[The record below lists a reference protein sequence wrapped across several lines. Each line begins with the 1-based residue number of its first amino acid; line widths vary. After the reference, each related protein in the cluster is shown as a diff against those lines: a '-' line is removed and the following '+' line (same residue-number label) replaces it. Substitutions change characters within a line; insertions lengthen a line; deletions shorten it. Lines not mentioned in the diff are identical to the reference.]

1 MKRIL
6 AVPLLLAALA
16 ALFLPGSWGPG
27 TAFLLALAGA
37 ALADPGVIR
46 GTLRA
51 GLVLGAVFAAALT
64 AGVAAAWSSWGMG
77 TSLGVE
83 LLLRIL
89 TVALVTGTVAR
100 SVDGERLAA
109 LAGRAGLGRL
119 GQVLGLA
126 LNTLPH
132 LLDTLDQVWGSLRLR
147 SGGRLRALVR
157 APRLAEVV
165 LAHAGRLA
173 DEAAGAAALRGLAVR
188 RSAPAGLARGLP
200 VVVVTG
206 PGGGGKTTAVEEA
219 VELIRRGAGVSVAG
233 FVQPGMW
240 GKDGREA
247 FRVRDLVTGDEA
259 ILARRV
265 ERGRGEHGTRF
276 VFSGEGFALAA
287 RALARVQPG
296 AVLVADELG
305 PVELRG
311 GGHMPALREA
321 LGRPG
326 LRGAVF
332 SVRRHLVPAL
342 LAALDAADATVVTV
356 DGAAAPARE
365 IARRFCG
372 GGSSL

>member
-6 AVPLLLAALA
+6 AVPLLLASLA
-16 ALFLPGSWGPG
+16 ALFLPGLRGPG
-27 TAFLLALAGA
+27 AAFLLALAGA

-51 GLVLGAVFAAALT
+51 GLVLGTVFAASLT
-64 AGVAAAWSSWGMG
+64 AGVAATWSSWSRGG
-77 TSLGVE
+77 SLGVE

-89 TVALVTGTVAR
+89 AVALVTGTVAR

-132 LLDTLDQVWGSLRLR
+132 LVDTLDQAWGSLRLR
-147 SGGRLRALVR
+147 SGGRLRALVH
-157 APRLAEVV
+157 APRFAEVV
-165 LAHAGRLA
+165 LAHTGRLA
-173 DEAAGAAALRGLAVR
+173 DEAGGAAALRGLAVR

-206 PGGGGKTTAVEEA
+206 PGGGGKTTAVEAA
-219 VELIRRGAGVSVAG
+219 VEVLRGLGVPVAG
-233 FVQPGMW
+233 FVQPGTW
-240 GKDGREA
+240 GEEGRET
-247 FRVRDLVTGDEA
+247 FRVRDLITADEA

-265 ERGRGEHGTRF
+265 ERRRGEHGTRF
-276 VFSGEGFALAA
+276 AFSGEGFALAA
-287 RALARVQPG
+287 RALARAQPG

-321 LGRPG
+321 LARPG

-342 LAALDAADATVVTV
+342 LAALDAADATVVAV
-356 DGAAAPARE
+356 DGNAMPARE
-365 IARRFCG
+365 IARRFCS